1 MGLKLKK
8 EQFDELLI
16 ELISQ
21 QTDMKWLIICDQ
33 MHTTIRQP
41 HLGQI
46 ILDDEII
53 LIYSIHI

>member
-33 MHTTIRQP
+33 MQTTIQQP